1 MLSEGQKICFS
12 TGDIEVIKL
21 LHKKSTSLEY
31 LCQSNSSK
39 YLLRVICMPT
49 PQLQELYYQEFT
61 NQKLIPP
68 DPHIIAFYDHCI
80 IKSSNETGLFKLEY
94 GENGT
99 LKDFLKTHE
108 LTEEQI
114 LCIFKDILLAI
125 IKTNDSGIV
134 HRDISPANIWIDQN
148 YSFKLSNFERSLR
161 VDDNRQTNLVINIRR
176 INHPELR
183 PPEYLDGPVLN
194 KFDIWGLGCLLYY
207 LIYREYPIRNSQKR
221 CEASSHL
228 ENLLNLC
235 LEPNPDERPLPRML
249 LNILVNYKIP
259 SFPLEVKETQNEGK
273 CIRYSAESSI
283 YGILDRRPV
292 EPDLFFLQQITFVS
306 WAQVDQIPS
315 LFKVVMMAEQ
325 NFTLIAVKSLI
336 IVHRLLLSGPK
347 EVLCKEMLECLEN
360 ILAVWTNKVQNPQDT
375 ESCEYFS
382 GLIRQLTKILIDKI
396 KFHLNTNTLG
406 NWKSQIKPSD
416 ISETINYLARVIRI
430 CEGLSMGKDILPAVN
445 SFLAMQLIEE
455 CQRLINC
462 ISSMGKALEVKPFT
476 DRLSILNFEP
486 SSPPKLD
493 AYKSMNVPKINSPKA
508 VKNIVSATP
517 NKTDA
522 NFKIREMSPS
532 GVEKMGKTADSFGIK
547 DKDEKKVLL
556 EDGMFADLMDLQ
568 AIGIKSPKNQIMIQ
582 PLMGGNKVPENK
594 RSFSPAYKQ
603 PQGTGGP
610 IIQNVPQLYI
620 PSSSNP
626 PNLSNLSNPL
636 PPPQINQNPIAQSI
650 SSNNILQPNL
660 QVPNISYLPDPNQA
674 NNLVPNH
681 PRSLS
686 PNVPAKPSPVISSPK
701 NSKPSNLSNQLPK
714 VIFQNPLPEI
724 TPIPEI
730 IQKKTSSNQ
739 NLNPSHSHLKV
750 HSHSN
755 SVNTPLEILQKPKE
769 KEKYSKQFSIEKRW
783 IIKPNDIKIG
793 VVLGAGASCT
803 VYRGEYKR
811 TPVAVK
817 MMRESYPGQN
827 IVQEFQREVSAM
839 VTLRHPNLV
848 LFMGANIEPNMMII
862 SEFCAGES
870 MFKLLHEKK
879 NVQLH
884 WRQKLKMI
892 IDVARGMLYL
902 HEANPPILHR
912 DLKSLNLLLLD
923 EVNSPN
929 DFILVKITDFGIARI
944 IEEEEARFTVRMGT
958 CHWMAPEVMN
968 SEPYSLAADVYSFGI
983 VVWEIVAR
991 ETPYRGMNSVDVSM
1005 RVLRGERPDLN
1016 NIGPS
1021 VPVAIKDLIRS
1032 CWDQNPARRPTFRQI
1047 MQFLEGLPGAS
1058 EF

>member
-1 MLSEGQKICFS
+1 MLSVGQKICFS
-12 TGDIEVIKL
+12 SGDIEVTKL

-31 LCQSNSSK
+31 LCQSDSSK
-39 YLLRVICMPT
+39 YLLRVIRMPT

-68 DPHIIAFYDHCI
+68 DPHIIAFYDHSI
-80 IKSSNETGLFKLEY
+80 IKSPNEIGLFKLEY

-99 LKDFLKTHE
+99 LKDFLKNHE
-108 LTEEQI
+108 LNEEQI
-114 LCIFKDILLAI
+114 LYIFKDILLAT
-125 IKTNDSGIV
+125 IKINDSGIV

-148 YSFKLSNFERSLR
+148 YSFKLSSFERSLR
-161 VDDNRQTNLVINIRR
+161 VDDNRQTNLAINIRR
-176 INHPELR
+176 INHPALR
-183 PPEYLDGPVLN
+183 PPEYLEGPVLN

-207 LIYREYPIRNSQKR
+207 LIYREYPINNDKKR

-235 LEPNPDERPLPRML
+235 LEPNPDDRPLPRML
-249 LNILVNYKIP
+249 LNMLANYKIP
-259 SFPLEVKETQNEGK
+259 SFPLEYRETNVEGK

-283 YGILDRRPV
+283 FGVLNRMPI

-306 WAQVDQIPS
+306 WGQIDQIPN

-325 NFTLIAVKSLI
+325 GFTLIAVKSLI

-347 EVLCKEMLECLEN
+347 EILCKEMLECLEK
-360 ILAVWTNKVQNPQDT
+360 ISALWTNKVPNPEDT

-382 GLIRQLTKILIDKI
+382 GLIRQLTKILIDKV

-406 NWKSQIKPSD
+406 NWKCQIKLSD
-416 ISETINYLARVIRI
+416 IPETINYLGRVIRI

-462 ISSMGKALEVKPFT
+462 ISSMGKALEVKSYT

-486 SSPPKLD
+486 TPPKLD
-493 AYKSMNVPKINSPKA
+493 AYKSMNVPKINSTKDL
-508 VKNIVSATP
+508 KNIVSATP
-517 NKTDA
+517 KKNDEDF
-522 NFKIREMSPS
+522 NVREMSPNN
-532 GVEKMGKTADSFGIK
+532 VNRMGKTADGFGLK
-547 DKDEKKVLL
+547 NKDEKKPLL
-556 EDGMFADLMDLQ
+556 DDGMFADLMDLQ
-568 AIGIKSPKNQIMIQ
+568 AVGIKSPKVQMR
-582 PLMGGNKVPENK
+582 MESENK
-594 RSFSPAYKQ
+594 RTFSPAYKQ
-603 PQGTGGP
+603 QQKTGESTRQNFPQIHIPNSSNMPNPLQAPLINQSP
-610 IIQNVPQLYI
+610 IIQNAPNI
-620 PSSSNP
+620 PPINN
-626 PNLSNLSNPL
+626 NLL
-636 PPPQINQNPIAQSI
+636 
-650 SSNNILQPNL
+650 PNL
-660 QVPNISYLPDPNQA
+660 QVPNINYLPSPNQS
-674 NNLVPNH
+674 NNPSQNH
-681 PRSLS
+681 PRNLS
-686 PNVPAKPSPVISSPK
+686 PNIPANPCINISSPK
-701 NSKPSNLSNQLPK
+701 NQKPSNSTNNLPK

-724 TPIPEI
+724 IQAPEA
-730 IQKKTSSNQ
+730 IQKKNLSNQ
-739 NLNPSHSHLKV
+739 NLNPSHNLSKA

-755 SVNTPLEILQKPKE
+755 SANIPSEILQKPKE
-769 KEKYSKQFSIEKRW
+769 IHSKQFTIEKRW
-783 IIKPNDIKIG
+783 IIKHSDIKLGNI
-793 VVLGAGASCT
+793 LGAGASCT

-817 MMRESYPGQN
+817 MMRESYSGQN

-848 LFMGANIEPNMMII
+848 LFMGANVEPNMMII

-944 IEEEEARFTVRMGT
+944 IEEEEARLTVRMGT

-991 ETPYRGMNSVDVSM
+991 ETPYRGMNSIDISM
-1005 RVLRGERPDLN
+1005 RVLRGERPDIN
-1016 NIGPS
+1016 AIGPS
-1021 VPVAIKDLIRS
+1021 VPVAIKDLIKS